1 MPRRLSDYDSFPVG
15 KHTYGD
21 PEIIEWG
28 EGASLSIGAFCS
40 IAEGVAIFLGGNHR
54 LDWVTTYPFNYLWE
68 CGAGF
73 QGHPATKGDV
83 VIGNDVWI
91 GRNAVILSGVHIGDG
106 AAIGTEAV
114 VTKDVPPYALAV
126 GNPARLVKLRF
137 DTESIHQ
144 LLKIRWWEW
153 PDERICQAL
162 PLLLNNDLLGFLKA
176 AADSVLFSSEKFS
189 TNWSRDID
197 KEPL

>member
-1 MPRRLSDYDSFPVG
+1 MARRLSDYDSFPVG
-15 KHTYGD
+15 RHTYGN

-28 EGASLSIGAFCS
+28 EGATLSIGAFCS

-91 GRNAVILSGVHIGDG
+91 GRNAAILSGVHIGDG
-106 AAIGTEAV
+106 AVGHRHGGGGDEGHPALCRGSGQPGAAGQTALRCREHWSIVENPLVGVARRTHLPSAAV
-114 VTKDVPPYALAV
+114 TP
-126 GNPARLVKLRF
+126 
-137 DTESIHQ
+137 Q
-144 LLKIRWWEW
+144 
-153 PDERICQAL
+153 Q
-162 PLLLNNDLLGFLKA
+162 
-176 AADSVLFSSEKFS
+176 
-189 TNWSRDID
+189 
-197 KEPL
+197 

>member
-1 MPRRLSDYDSFPVG
+1 M
-15 KHTYGD
+15 
-21 PEIIEWG
+21 
-28 EGASLSIGAFCS
+28 SIGAFCS

-83 VIGNDVWI
+83 VIG
-91 GRNAVILSGVHIGDG
+91 
-106 AAIGTEAV
+106 TEAV

-137 DTESIHQ
+137 DAERIGQ

-162 PLLLNNDLLGFLKA
+162 PLLLSDDLPGFLQAALDPGLLG
-176 AADSVLFSSEKFS
+176 
-189 TNWSRDID
+189 
-197 KEPL
+197 P